1 MEKTGNIKI
10 DVADVLKTVLF
21 ATLISLGFFL
31 IFAIILRFASV
42 PNDVILPVNI
52 AIKILSVFIGV
63 LISFKNAQNG
73 LLKGAISGLLYMLFT
88 FLIFSALTGFK
99 DVKFSW
105 IDLVTLPVAGAI
117 SGIIAV
123 NVRARK
129 AK

>member
-21 ATLISLGFFL
+21 ATLISLGFVL
-31 IFAIILRFASV
+31 IFAIIVRFASV

-52 AIKILSVFIGV
+52 AIKILSVFLGV
-63 LISFKNAQNG
+63 LLSFKNAQNG

-129 AK
+129 AR

>member
-21 ATLISLGFFL
+21 ATLISLGFVL
-31 IFAIILRFASV
+31 IFAIIVRFASV

-52 AIKILSVFIGV
+52 AIKILSVFLGV

-73 LLKGAISGLLYMLFT
+73 LLKGAISGLLYVLFT

-105 IDLVTLPVAGAI
+105 IDLVTLPVTGAI

-129 AK
+129 AR

>member
-21 ATLISLGFFL
+21 ATLISLGFVL
-31 IFAIILRFASV
+31 IFAIIVRFASV

-123 NVRARK
+123 NVRVRK
-129 AK
+129 AQ

>member
-21 ATLISLGFFL
+21 ATLISLGFVL
-31 IFAIILRFASV
+31 IFAIIVRFASV

-52 AIKILSVFIGV
+52 AIKILSVFLGV

-88 FLIFSALTGFK
+88 FLICSALTWFK

>member
-63 LISFKNAQNG
+63 LISFKNAQTG